1 MQLWLT
7 ATIWYTSCLT
17 CSPQLLR
24 CLKSAIAEQPSL
36 SCCQVRH
43 CGAAL
48 ISTRCLKSAIA
59 EQPSLSCCQVRHCG
73 AALISTRC
81 LKSAT
86 SGAALKSQ
94 SRFFPVL
101 SPVHADSAAVLEIF
115 TYAVSVHATTSKCS
129 SPHNFCH
136 GPIISRNFIFSLA
149 MHFSSQFHFFTA
161 SCEGG
166 VSEIGSHSVGVGAIR
181 AVCVHIFVSFSH
193 HNRTLYSILA
203 SSGPSRVE
211 ECQK

>member
-1 MQLWLT
+1 LQTARDRLAQQQRYSQSSPFKTTTMQLWLT

-17 CSPQLLR
+17 CSPQLL
-24 CLKSAIAEQPSL
+24 
-36 SCCQVRH
+36 
-43 CGAAL
+43 
-48 ISTRCLKSAIA
+48 RCLKSAIA

-129 SPHNFCH
+129 SPHNFL
-136 GPIISRNFIFSLA
+136 SRPYNFSQDYNFSLA
-149 MHFSSQFHFFTA
+149 MHFSLQFYFYFSQH
-161 SCEGG
+161 
-166 VSEIGSHSVGVGAIR
+166 R
-181 AVCVHIFVSFSH
+181 AK
-193 HNRTLYSILA
+193 
-203 SSGPSRVE
+203 G
-211 ECQK
+211 ECQI